1 MASLCPSKPNYP
13 TDHLIRPSA
22 VILIPAHNE
31 AKVISESLD
40 ALLTQLMPQDKIVVI
55 ADNCS
60 DQTAEIVK
68 EKGLTVI
75 ERQNSQQRG
84 KGYAVDYGLKFLES
98 NPPEV
103 VVILDADSLMEANTL
118 DYLVK
123 LAYAKQKP
131 IQSTYLMKTDLNPSM
146 KDRISAFAI
155 MVKNLV
161 RPYGLTQFNM
171 PCLLNGSG
179 MAFPW
184 SIIRQVPVANNH
196 TVDDMQLSVD
206 LAIAGYAPYYCPQGQ
221 VMGRLMQQDQGKSQR
236 TRWEHG
242 HLSQILI
249 QVPHLLQASVKQ
261 QRLDLLILALEL
273 AVPPLSVLVIFWLSF
288 TSFSLIAAI
297 VGFSWFP
304 FLMFLIQGLLILVSI
319 IGSWFKFGQSII
331 PGMMLLAIPQYLI
344 WKLPIYLNFLQ
355 KPEINWNKTERD

>member
-1 MASLCPSKPNYP
+1 M
-13 TDHLIRPSA
+13 
-22 VILIPAHNE
+22 
-31 AKVISESLD
+31 ISESLD